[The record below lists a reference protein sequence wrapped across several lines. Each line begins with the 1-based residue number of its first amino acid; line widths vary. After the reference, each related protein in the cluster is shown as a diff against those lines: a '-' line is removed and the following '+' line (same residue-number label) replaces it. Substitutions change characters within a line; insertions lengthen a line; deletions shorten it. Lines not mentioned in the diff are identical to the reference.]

1 LDSTAASDSTKYGM
15 TASFKP
21 ATLILPTHTTQRYV
35 QRNKW
40 EECGP
45 SKIGMDATLT
55 SHYPAGR
62 CGGPWPW
69 PGIGPLW
76 HTQQAERHNT
86 NHSDAR
92 MGHDKER
99 RLATNCTTWTMD
111 VPVRPV

>member
-1 LDSTAASDSTKYGM
+1 MGLGMHYSLGVAGCLDSTAANDSTKYGM

-21 ATLILPTHTTQRYV
+21 ATLILPTHTTRATPQRYV
-35 QRNKW
+35 QHNKW

-76 HTQQAERHNT
+76 HTQQAEATQYKPQRCAT
-86 NHSDAR
+86 GAR
-92 MGHDKER
+92 
-99 RLATNCTTWTMD
+99 
-111 VPVRPV
+111 